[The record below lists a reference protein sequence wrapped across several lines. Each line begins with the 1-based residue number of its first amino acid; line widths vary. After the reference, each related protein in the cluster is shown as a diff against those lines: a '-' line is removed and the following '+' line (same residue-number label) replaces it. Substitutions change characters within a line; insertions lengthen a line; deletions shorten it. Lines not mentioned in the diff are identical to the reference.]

1 MTKRTTTVAACALT
15 VTLMWIA
22 SGSTEAQRAA
32 RPPRAAAIEDG
43 VAVFFSPNGG
53 CMDAVRE
60 AIGSAR
66 RSIDVQAFILST
78 SLVSRPLED
87 AAKRGVTVRIIMDA
101 DQAKQDFA
109 LDEKLA
115 KAGIAVYRHDVP
127 EGGSMHHKTM
137 VIDGSTV
144 VTGSFN
150 FSRSAEEKNAE
161 NLVVIRGKRKIA
173 TAFAADFEKRMA
185 DSKRIE

>member
-1 MTKRTTTVAACALT
+1 MTKRTTIATICVLAIVLG
-15 VTLMWIA
+15 WIGA
-22 SGSTEAQRAA
+22 NTTEAQRAVA
-32 RPPRAAAIEDG
+32 KPRPAAIEDG
-43 VAVFFSPNGG
+43 IAVFFSPNGG
-53 CMDAVRE
+53 CMDALRE

-66 RSIDVQAFILST
+66 KTIDVQAFILST

-87 AAKRGVTVRIIMDA
+87 AAKRGVRVRIIMDGT
-101 DQAKQDFA
+101 QAEQEFA
-109 LDEKLA
+109 LDERLA
-115 KAGIAVYRHDVP
+115 EAGIAVYRHAVP

-137 VIDGSTV
+137 VIDGTTV

-173 TAFAADFEKRMA
+173 EAFAADFEKRLQS
-185 DSKRIE
+185 SKAVR